1 MPPNAKSNA
10 TDAKLTEDRA
20 DRERTGGQDGLQG
33 QLEALLAS
41 SRTKS
46 EKTASEKVEN
56 DSKDKH
62 EVGGIES
69 KRRRCVSCRT
79 SA

>member
-10 TDAKLTEDRA
+10 THAKLAEDGA

-33 QLEALLAS
+33 LLEALPAS

-46 EKTASEKVEN
+46 EKTASDKLEN
-56 DSKDKH
+56 DSQDKH
-62 EVGGIES
+62 EVGGIGS
-69 KRRRCVSCRT
+69 KRHRCVSRRT